1 MDRREYLAGMHQCV
15 IAEFIGAVVEEWAGD
30 RSPLEQNLLAGVLRS
45 QLESQFVPGLT
56 AVLALHMEADA
67 QMLGQG
73 LPGWLDLTSTAM
85 PAESAFLTEMGRR
98 VDPIGAVLL
107 EENCCLLPGESLG
120 SQAFRCHLLEMVPL
134 ASRLVPGG

>member
-73 LPGWLDLTSTAM
+73 L
-85 PAESAFLTEMGRR
+85 
-98 VDPIGAVLL
+98 
-107 EENCCLLPGESLG
+107 
-120 SQAFRCHLLEMVPL
+120 
-134 ASRLVPGG
+134 SRMAGT